1 MKQQFDNGLIISID
15 KVYEEIMWGNDDLSN
30 WLKSDINRANLIDTK
45 TEAGILTHY
54 GNLMNWASH
63 NLVYNANAQ
72 ADFADFE
79 NADPW
84 VVACAIDKNLTV
96 VSQEVSAPMA
106 KRIIK
111 VPDVCTHF
119 NVRHIDT
126 FTFLREVNFKM

>member
-30 WLKSDINRANLIDTK
+30 WLKSHINKASFIDTK
-45 TEAGILTHY
+45 TETGILTHY
-54 GNLMNWASH
+54 GNLMNWAAQH
-63 NLVYNANAQ
+63 LVYNTNAKR
-72 ADFADFE
+72 DFADFE
-79 NADPW
+79 NADSW
-84 VVACAIDKNLTV
+84 VVACAINKGLTV

-111 VPDVCTHF
+111 VPDVCAHF
-119 NVRHIDT
+119 KVRHIDT